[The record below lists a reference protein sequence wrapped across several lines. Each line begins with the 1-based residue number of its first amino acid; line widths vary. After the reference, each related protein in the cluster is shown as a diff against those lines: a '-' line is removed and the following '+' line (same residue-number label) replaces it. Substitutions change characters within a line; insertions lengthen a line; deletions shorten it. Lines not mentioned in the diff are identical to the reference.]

1 MCPQEQSSATRTATP
16 PLGLGPLSSGAA
28 MDTVA
33 MTKNTSCSSGQGL
46 QGPHRRPAVEG
57 ESRPLAR
64 SASRTIAA
72 SSLSA
77 PPSVPGTS
85 DALVEFMLPTLQVPT
100 GLCNAGV
107 GIDELQSLQG
117 PHGST
122 LEANILALTGGMPP
136 LIQTRR
142 LSTATNKPCRRWRW
156 QPFTNSARNDQLT
169 LYHWSADSDASDS
182 LFAAQGVKPPIM
194 TYTDEEY
201 ESFLQDP
208 SWTKEETDQLFAL
221 CVEFELRFFVIA
233 DRFEYVISRSIEDMK
248 DRYYSVSRTL
258 VLARH
263 GAQDAQSKLLSSKF
277 SYDKPR
283 EVERK
288 RLLEKLFSRT
298 PAQIQEEEIIMLE
311 LKRRSL
317 NEGRWFKDRESILR
331 SLMNNE
337 LPVQQ
342 ASSTPLPP
350 SVTDTKKKRRSIRGD
365 EALIS
370 TPTSVDAVKN
380 IRRDRAVEESP
391 LRKEKVPSGVHLRS
405 TRYTTIKVSLQA
417 KVTAMLAEYG
427 ISVFPS
433 MPTSAVCAKF
443 EDIRQAIVSM
453 IEGKRLLDRIEHEHK
468 VTLIRKTTLK
478 DGLEGNVKPAVAAP
492 PLFPQKR
499 PLMSP
504 PTLLR
509 DNKRPRN

>member
-317 NEGRWFKDRESILR
+317 NE
-331 SLMNNE
+331 
-337 LPVQQ
+337 
-342 ASSTPLPP
+342 
-350 SVTDTKKKRRSIRGD
+350 DTKKKRRSIRGD